1 MVSKGLNALASGDLQ
16 PRISLCNFLE
26 GGRIKIPG
34 KKRPLREEVDSN
46 KMKWIILLIAICYLF
61 QMMMTMYKLSVS
73 NYSSPL
79 R

>member
-1 MVSKGLNALASGDLQ
+1 MVSKGLNALALGDLQ

-34 KKRPLREEVDSN
+34 KKRPLREKVDSN
-46 KMKWIILLIAICYLF
+46 NMKWIIILLIAICYLF
-61 QMMMTMYKLSVS
+61 QMMMMDTVSVS

-79 R
+79 K